1 MKVRALICL
10 ILALALAAVT
20 QVSAQSGAAK
30 GKGRVK
36 GSVKDAEGKPLPDV
50 TVRFESD
57 KLVTSFEV
65 KTDEKGGFM
74 ISGVAGGPWNVDFKK
89 EGYKTRKIATSVSE
103 LSYNHNIDIQMEAAT
118 PAPQQAAPKEK
129 IPGVDLVEEANTLR
143 DSKDYAGAVAK
154 YEAALQANPN
164 LFVVYG
170 DIARIYRDQGDVDKA
185 VDAYNKFL
193 EKEPTNSEA
202 RLELADTLLSKGR
215 VDDAKKALASLDM
228 TSISNP
234 YTIYNLGVGMMN
246 AKQPEEA
253 IKYWEKTVSLDP
265 KMTDA
270 YLQMGFAYYSMKNM
284 DKAKEAFQK
293 VIAIDPGSDNA
304 KNAQEMLDSMK

>member
-10 ILALALAAVT
+10 ILAFALSAVT
-20 QVSAQSGAAK
+20 VSAQSGAAK

-36 GSVKDAEGKPLPDV
+36 GSVKDMEGKPITDV

-57 KLVTSFEV
+57 KLLTSFEV
-65 KTDEKGGFM
+65 KTDERGGFM
-74 ISGVAGGPWNVDFKK
+74 VSGMAGGPWNVDFRK

-103 LSYNHNIDIQMEAAT
+103 LSYNHEVDVQLEPAA
-118 PAPQQAAPKEK
+118 PAAQQAAPKEK
-129 IPGVDLVEEANTLR
+129 TPGVDLVEEANALR
-143 DSKDYAGAVAK
+143 DSKDYSGAIAK
-154 YEAALQANPN
+154 YEAALQANPA

-170 DIARIYRDQGDVDKA
+170 DIGRIYREQGDADKA
-185 VDAYNKFL
+185 VDAYNKLL
-193 EKEPTNSEA
+193 EKDPANSEA

-215 VDDAKKALASLDM
+215 VDDAKKTLAALDM
-228 TSISNP
+228 TGISNP

-253 IKYWEKTVSLDP
+253 LKYWEKAVTLDP

-304 KNAQEMLDSMK
+304 KNAQEMLDNMK